1 MRFSTWHQYFLS
13 NQQHFDHVGWQD
25 NRALTAEER
34 TCITSSIRQF
44 QRGEH
49 SEGKHFLEFAKSMKD
64 ESYIETVK
72 VFIKEEQDHA
82 MVLGRFMDIHGISR
96 LKNDWLDN
104 VFRRLRKLAGLEGT
118 ITVLLTAEI
127 MAIPYYKALHRATG
141 SNLLRQICKQILID
155 EEMHLRFQSY
165 TLRILYQRKTRLS
178 TLFSRLLHNIL
189 MTGTIVM
196 VWFYHHRVL
205 RAGDFGFTGFARMSW
220 QEFVRCKAMMKDEIS
235 SKPVLRKYIPL
246 PGPTTIISYEK

>member
-1 MRFSTWHQYFLS
+1 MNFSAWHQYFIS
-13 NQQHFDHVGWQD
+13 NQQHFEHIDWLD
-25 NRALTAEER
+25 NRSLSTEEL

-49 SEGKHFLEFAKSMKD
+49 SEGKHFLEFAQSMKD
-64 ESYIETVK
+64 ESYVETVR

-82 MVLGRFMDIHGISR
+82 MVLGRFMDMHGINR

-127 MAIPYYKALHRATG
+127 IAIPYYIALKKATA
-141 SNLLRQICKQILID
+141 SPLLKQICSQVLTD

-165 TLRILYQRKTRLS
+165 TLRLIYQRKRRIATVLS
-178 TLFSRLLHNIL
+178 RFLHMIL
-189 MTGTIVM
+189 MTGTIAM
-196 VWFYHHRVL
+196 VWFYHRKVL
-205 RAGDFGFTGFARMSW
+205 RAGGFGFTSYARMTW
-220 QEFVRCKAMMKDEIS
+220 QEFMRCRAMMRNQLS
-235 SKPVLRKYIPL
+235 SKPIIRKNVVVAQPASIA
-246 PGPTTIISYEK
+246 